1 MCENALFFFSRAGSG
16 QNKGIVEAIMRRVS
30 NEKMVEKGMLR
41 DHVMLMSISNSF
53 KLDLPE
59 LWNQIEAI
67 FTNTFLKQQTLGIP
81 SGQVNEIVS
90 IYTFE
95 FARAGKG
102 KEIWEEFAK
111 FMRGRAESR

>member
-1 MCENALFFFSRAGSG
+1 
-16 QNKGIVEAIMRRVS
+16 
-30 NEKMVEKGMLR
+30 MLR

-111 FMRGRAESR
+111 FMRSRAESR